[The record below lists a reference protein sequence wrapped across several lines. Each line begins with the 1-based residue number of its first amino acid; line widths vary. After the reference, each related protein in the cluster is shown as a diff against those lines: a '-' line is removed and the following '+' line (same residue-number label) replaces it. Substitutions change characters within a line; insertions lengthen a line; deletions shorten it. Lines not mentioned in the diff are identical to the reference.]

1 MHFARTMRGVIT
13 SWDVLRNPLVVWRA
27 FGVRCLL
34 RCLSAMLRGR
44 STTFLELAMGKH

>member
-1 MHFARTMRGVIT
+1 MRGVIT